1 MANEPSQSIQA
12 IDDAVC
18 AERWAHAETLLAAAL
33 AATPTAALQIAR
45 ARLELARGGKVD
57 ETILELRALVA
68 DAELPLTLASL
79 AHELIAS
86 GYVRKRLSAVAR
98 DVVAAAEAAHGPTP
112 GLHVV
117 RATAFQTDDDRPAAR
132 DAYLAALA
140 LAPDHGA
147 ALLGLG
153 ELHVAMASFAEARE
167 LLGRVP
173 PSARQWGAAQ
183 RALAGVAAALGDR
196 AADVALRTELLRL
209 RPDGDLAQSD
219 GISLAHALVA
229 AGRHA
234 DGAEALRAAWQHE
247 PETPA
252 GRYARERLTF
262 LETALASGVLTRHE
276 LTAFPTTAQKWNY
289 CGPAVLELVLRYFNF
304 TADQDSIAALVKREH
319 GTPMVE
325 IAEYLRSLGVVARR
339 VEGTTARLRA
349 ALELGCPVI
358 VQEEYSTSSHV
369 AVLTGYDDALGV
381 FIAQDPMRHQPMV
394 KSFAFTESAGTMYG
408 GGVVVVLGPESTAAE
423 RAAACDAAEL
433 VDARHLALVDECSA
447 RRARAGAD
455 GVEPLSPGEVI
466 ARCDAALAL
475 APSFR
480 LAHYM
485 RLRALREQV
494 QLRVGNAADALRE
507 LALVRLRFGGEEWCR
522 QLHADALVER
532 GLYDEAF
539 VEAFEAHRRDP
550 HDEWNLQ
557 LMGETCWL
565 AGDLAGAE
573 THLLAA
579 LREGPDLRR
588 AAENLAAVYL
598 RMVEEGDPAAPDD
611 DDRPASM
618 PPSKLR
624 SRIERADLATR
635 AHHFSAV
642 ALAGNDR
649 NPFNH
654 AVAGELARRRGDLA
668 AGIAAMQRCVDLD
681 PGRGSAWHSLAEM
694 HAEAEDADA
703 ALATHRTIVERFPDQ
718 ARSYASLAALLRAT
732 GAHAEAAETL
742 RSGFDRVDGGRENL
756 LEPLYDVLS
765 DLGTGEAAAA
775 QIRALAESASG
786 DGDVVRGALDAL
798 ERNHQRGHAIALAR
812 LLADAAPRDP
822 GAVWRLA
829 RLLDDTG
836 VAREETEG
844 LLRRLVEL
852 VPDVAIVRVR
862 LAWHVLATAPA
873 DALALV
879 EPMLD
884 QQSPDV
890 FDAAAAALAALGRT
904 GEATRALDRA
914 LQAAPNRP
922 IGLARIASRHS
933 QANRYARALDLVR
946 MLDLDAVARDA
957 ALDDDDREFVEDAW
971 LTAHR
976 LAGRAADALAWTRQR
991 CQAGVPAHLAFEVYY
1006 AFRSQDRALAALAAD
1021 VRARGM
1027 DSAGDKLEWEIIAA
1041 SLRAKLGDGA
1051 RLEALAASMPNHGG
1065 AWAELADAYTLCNRF
1080 AEANAAAARAFE
1092 LEPTNGSAFT
1102 AYIAALSR
1110 QNRLDEARACA
1121 EGYAA
1126 ARPWE
1131 HQGPERLGILFG
1143 KLGEVDAALVQSAR
1157 AVDAAPY
1164 CHVSQQSR
1172 ALALLAAGD
1181 LAGALDFARQAAG
1194 NEPSAADAD
1203 GDDDDDLLIAALTG
1217 DAANLER
1224 GLAALEVSHPGAF
1237 PAYRAR
1243 LREVCAAAID

>member
-1 MANEPSQSIQA
+1 MTTDPMLPMSA
-12 IDDAVC
+12 IDDAVRR
-18 AERWAHAETLLAAAL
+18 ERWVLAEQLIADAL
-33 AATPTAALQIAR
+33 TATPTPALHLAR
-45 ARLELARGGKVD
+45 ARLELARDGHVD
-57 ETILELRALVA
+57 ETILRLQALLADDGLPAALVG
-68 DAELPLTLASL
+68 L
-79 AHELIAS
+79 AHELIAT
-86 GYVRKRLSAVAR
+86 GYVRKRLPAVAR
-98 DVVAAAEAAHGPTP
+98 QVVEAAEAAIGTTP

-117 RATAFQTDDDRPAAR
+117 RALAHLTDDDRGAAR
-132 DAYLAALA
+132 DAYQAALA

-147 ALLGLG
+147 AQLGLG
-153 ELHVAMASFAEARE
+153 ELYVAMASFAEARQH
-167 LLGRVP
+167 LGQVP
-173 PSARQWGAAQ
+173 ESARQWGAAQ
-183 RALAGVAAALGDR
+183 RALAGIAAALGDR
-196 AADVALRTELLRL
+196 AADVAVRAELLRL

-234 DGAEALRAAWQHE
+234 EGVDALRAAWQRD
-247 PETPA
+247 PASPA
-252 GRYARERLTF
+252 GGYARERLTC
-262 LETALASGVLTRHE
+262 LENAIAAGSLTRRE

-289 CGPAVLELVLRYFNF
+289 CGPAVLELVLRYFAF

-319 GTPMVE
+319 GTPMIE

-339 VEGTTARLRA
+339 VEGSTARLRA
-349 ALELGCPVI
+349 ALDLGCPVI

-408 GGVVVVLGPESTAAE
+408 GGVVVVLGPEPIAAE

-433 VDARHLALVDECSA
+433 VEARHLALVDECSA
-447 RRARAGAD
+447 RRARAGSD

-475 APSFR
+475 APGFR

-485 RLRALREQV
+485 RLRAVRDQVRLR
-494 QLRVGNAADALRE
+494 ATSADDALRE
-507 LALVRLRFGGEEWCR
+507 LALTRLRFGGEEWCR
-522 QLHADALVER
+522 QLHADSLVER

-598 RMVEEGDPAAPDD
+598 RMLEEADEGDDDAPAP
-611 DDRPASM
+611 SM
-618 PPSKLR
+618 PPRKLR
-624 SRIERADLATR
+624 TGIVRDDVAVRAA
-635 AHHFSAV
+635 HFSAV
-642 ALAGNDR
+642 ALAGNER

-668 AGIAAMQRCVDLD
+668 AGIACMQRCVALD
-681 PGRGSAWHSLAEM
+681 PDRSNAWHSLAEM
-694 HAEAEDADA
+694 QAATDDADA

-718 ARSYASLAALLRAT
+718 ARSYASLAVVLRAT
-732 GAHAEAAETL
+732 GAHAAAADVL
-742 RSGFDRVDGGRENL
+742 RAGFDRVEGGREAL
-756 LEPLYDVLS
+756 LAPLFDVLS

-775 QIRALAESASG
+775 QVRALAESARG
-786 DGDVVRGALDAL
+786 DDDVVRGALDAL

-812 LLADAAPRDP
+812 LLADAAPNDP

-836 VAREETEG
+836 VARAETEG

-862 LAWHVLATAPA
+862 LAWHVLAESPA
-873 DALALV
+873 EALALV

-904 GEATRALDRA
+904 ADAARALDRA
-914 LQAAPNRP
+914 LQAAPSRA
-922 IGLARIASRHS
+922 IGLARLASRHS
-933 QANRYARALDLVR
+933 QANRYARALELVR
-946 MLDLDAVARDA
+946 LLDLDAVARDPN
-957 ALDDDDREFVEDAW
+957 LDDDDREFVEDAW

-976 LAGRAADALAWTRQR
+976 LAGRAAEALAWTRRR
-991 CQAGVPAHLAFEVYY
+991 CAGGVPSHLAFEVYY
-1006 AFRSQDRALAALAAD
+1006 AYRSQDRALAAQAAD
-1021 VRARGM
+1021 VRAREM
-1027 DSAGDKLEWEIIAA
+1027 DSPGDKLEWEIIAA
-1041 SLRAKLGDGA
+1041 SLRAKLGDPS
-1051 RLEALAASMPNHGG
+1051 RLDALAAAMPEHAG

-1080 AEANAAAARAFE
+1080 AEADAAAARAYA

-1110 QNRLDEARACA
+1110 QNRLADARACA
-1121 EGYAA
+1121 EAYSE

-1131 HQGPERLGILFG
+1131 HQGPERLGILLA
-1143 KLGEVDAALVQSAR
+1143 KLGEVEPALAQSAR

-1181 LAGALDFARQAAG
+1181 LRGALDFARQAAG

-1237 PAYRAR
+1237 LAYRAR
-1243 LREVCAAAID
+1243 LREVCAAGGA